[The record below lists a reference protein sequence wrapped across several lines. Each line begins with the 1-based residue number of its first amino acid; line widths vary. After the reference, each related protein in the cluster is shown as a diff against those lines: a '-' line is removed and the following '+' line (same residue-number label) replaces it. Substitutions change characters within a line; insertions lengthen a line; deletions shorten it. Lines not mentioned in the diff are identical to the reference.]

1 MKCDTLVLGCKLFPL
16 FRITNCAT
24 VSILA
29 HFALG
34 PLRVFPQAVFPE
46 LLLPAWKY
54 TQCGH
59 NGGLPP
65 EPLLV
70 LQDLVLSARLTFA
83 SMIAV
88 KGDII
93 V

>member
-1 MKCDTLVLGCKLFPL
+1 MPHLSSDGRKLFPL
-16 FRITNCAT
+16 FHIANHAA
-24 VSILA
+24 VSILT
-29 HFALG
+29 HVVLG
-34 PLRVFPQAVFPE
+34 PLRAFLQAVFPE
-46 LLLPAWKY
+46 LLSPAWKY
-54 TQCGH
+54 TKHGH
-59 NGGLPP
+59 NSGLPP

-70 LQDLVLSARLTFA
+70 LQDLLARLTFA

>member
-1 MKCDTLVLGCKLFPL
+1 MPHLSSDGHKLFPL
-16 FRITNCAT
+16 FHITNRAA
-24 VSILA
+24 VGILA
-29 HFALG
+29 HIALG
-34 PLRVFPQAVFPE
+34 PLRAFPQAVFPE
-46 LLLPAWKY
+46 LLLLAWKY
-54 TQCGH
+54 TKCGH

>member
-1 MKCDTLVLGCKLFPL
+1 MFPL
-16 FRITNCAT
+16 FRITNRAA
-24 VSILA
+24 VSIIA

-54 TQCGH
+54 TKRGH
-59 NGGLPP
+59 NSGLPP
-65 EPLLV
+65 KPLLV
-70 LQDLVLSARLTFA
+70 PQDLVLSARLTFA

-88 KGDII
+88 RGDIT